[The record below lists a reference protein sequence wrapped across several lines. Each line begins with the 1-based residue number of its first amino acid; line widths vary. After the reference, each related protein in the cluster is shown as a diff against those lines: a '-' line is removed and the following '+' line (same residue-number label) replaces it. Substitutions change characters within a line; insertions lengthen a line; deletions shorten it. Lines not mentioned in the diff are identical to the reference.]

1 MSKGLKELNVSK
13 RGKRYIKAREGIDPM
28 TQYSVSDAVEKVL
41 AGATVKFEESVDV
54 AVRLGV
60 NPRKADQMVRGACSL
75 PHGTGKTVRVA
86 VFADG
91 EAAKAAKEAGAD
103 FVGGDELVKKIQE
116 GWTDFDKA
124 VAVRTMMAKVGRIGR
139 ILGPRGLMPN
149 PKTGTVVAPEKVA
162 DVVRAVKGGRVDFR
176 VEKAGIIQCP
186 VGKSNMSAEQLR
198 ENVVALMATIVRLKP
213 ASAKGTYVRSI
224 TISSTMGPGV
234 RIDSG
239 EIIRLSG
246 ALR

>member
-1 MSKGLKELNVSK
+1 
-13 RGKRYIKAREGIDPM
+13 
-28 TQYSVSDAVEKVL
+28 
-41 AGATVKFEESVDV
+41 
-54 AVRLGV
+54 
-60 NPRKADQMVRGACSL
+60 MVRGACSL

-91 EAAKAAKEAGAD
+91 DAAKAAEEAGAD

-124 VAVRTMMAKVGRIGR
+124 VAVRSMMAKVGRIGR

-149 PKTGTVVAPEKVA
+149 PKTGTVVAPDKVA
-162 DVVRAVKGGRVDFR
+162 EVVRAVKGGRVDFR
-176 VEKAGIIQCP
+176 VEKAGIIHCP
-186 VGKSNMSAEQLR
+186 VGKSSMTAEQLQD
-198 ENVVALMATIVRLKP
+198 NVVALVSQILRLKP
-213 ASAKGTYVRSI
+213 SSAKGTYLRSVS
-224 TISSTMGPGV
+224 ISSTMGPGV

-239 EIIRLSG
+239 EISRLGG